1 MRKLGPRKI
10 TQMQESYG
18 AHVFYNT
25 LIKCEKRVI
34 KYGVISNQN
43 LQSDLLNWD
52 NLYIAGRLHKP
63 VNVIHHYFEDNP
75 KLMLAMRQN
84 LLSAIYTAFLLLP
97 ETFSEMQLYRQ
108 VAALSYLGD
117 FRMAFGED
125 KNKVR
130 NIVEPNY
137 YQFQDL
143 YHPIM
148 EVIASEMQHFVSWE
162 PKLERLQVDS
172 SPKARHIY
180 LEKLPLR
187 LQIRLAREFDKN
199 AMQIRDLEEILRGL
213 ARFANIEDPVKD
225 AIVHTVKKSAWS
237 QSLMSLVGVGPMK
250 GWRYSWQK
258 ILKMWRGMKRT
269 VEGNPS

>member
-1 MRKLGPRKI
+1 MRNLGPKKI

-25 LIKCEKRVI
+25 LVKCEKRVI
-34 KYGVISNQN
+34 KYGVISNKN
-43 LQSDLLNWD
+43 LQSDLRNWD

-63 VNVIHHYFEDNP
+63 VNVVHHYFEDNP
-75 KLMLAMRQN
+75 ELLLAMRRN
-84 LLSAIYTAFLLLP
+84 LLSAIYTALLLLP

-108 VAALSYLGD
+108 VATLSYLGD
-117 FRMAFGED
+117 FRMTFGED

-137 YQFQDL
+137 DQFCDL
-143 YHPIM
+143 FHPILQI
-148 EVIASEMQHFVSWE
+148 IASDMQDFVSWE

-187 LQIRLAREFDKN
+187 VQIRLAREFDKN
-199 AMQIRDLEEILRGL
+199 AIQIRDLEEILRSI

-250 GWRYSWQK
+250 GWRYSRQK
-258 ILKMWRGMKRT
+258 IFKMFRGMKRT
-269 VEGNPS
+269 VERNPP